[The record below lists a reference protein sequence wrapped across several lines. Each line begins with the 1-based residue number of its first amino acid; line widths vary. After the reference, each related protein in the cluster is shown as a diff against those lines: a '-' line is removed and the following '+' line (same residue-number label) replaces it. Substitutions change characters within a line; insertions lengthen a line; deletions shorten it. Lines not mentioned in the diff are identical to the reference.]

1 MKKILF
7 CTDLSQ
13 SCQNLC
19 AYVSEW
25 VGGTDIKVDII
36 HSYDPDLVN
45 ISSADMTEFSEFHAE
60 RKKEM
65 VSKMKSFLSELPEQN
80 RGKYHLEEDVNRA
93 LAIRQMALITKADL
107 IVTGLRDRYTLM
119 DKLIGSTVAK
129 MVGDVNP
136 PLLVVPYDRKYT
148 PIKKVLFTTQ
158 STSKDELSVREED
171 AITWIYDHFNKD
183 AVPAIHILHVVK
195 EKVQTIVDE
204 HSIMPLKFTSTYS
217 TDVVM
222 GIIDHLESSP
232 VDIVV
237 VHHEEKNLWER
248 IHKSSVAKN
257 LLYKA
262 KMPILFI

>member
-7 CTDLSQ
+7 CTDLSK
-13 SCQNLC
+13 SCNSLC
-19 AYVSEW
+19 KYITDW
-25 VGGTDIKVDII
+25 VDQTNIIVDVI

-45 ISSADMTEFSEFHAE
+45 IPEMDMPKLSEFHE
-60 RKKEM
+60 EM
-65 VSKMKSFLSELPEQN
+65 RSKMISNMEAFLSELPEQN
-80 RGKYHLEEDVNRA
+80 RGKYHLEENVNRA
-93 LAIRQMALITKADL
+93 QAIRQVALTIKADL

-119 DKLIGSTVAK
+119 DKLIGSTAAK
-129 MVGDVNP
+129 LVGDVKT
-136 PLLVVPYDRKYT
+136 PLFVIPYDRKYK

-158 STSKDELSVREED
+158 SASKDQLSVREEN
-171 AITWIYDHFNKD
+171 AITWIYDHFDKD
-183 AVPAIHILHVVK
+183 ALPAIHILHVAQ
-195 EKVQTIVDE
+195 EKAQATIEE
-204 HSIMPLKFTSTYS
+204 HPIMQMKFTSTHS